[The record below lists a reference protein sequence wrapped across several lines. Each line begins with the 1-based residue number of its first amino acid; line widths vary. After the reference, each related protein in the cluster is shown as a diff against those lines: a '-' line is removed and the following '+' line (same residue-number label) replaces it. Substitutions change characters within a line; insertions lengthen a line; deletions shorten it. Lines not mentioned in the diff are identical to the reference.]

1 MLIKMIASVLCFI
14 IGGLMLIGFF
24 VNLEEKKG
32 LTKADVAG
40 VIFFGVLPLI
50 AGIALLRSNYQNQK
64 RAREARERA
73 LKEEKEGEIIRLAQ
87 RKKGKLTVTEVAAG
101 TSLTLEEAE
110 KILQEMVS
118 RGYVGLKVTN
128 SGILVYEFYEITHGD
143 KDSAKGILE

>member
-1 MLIKMIASVLCFI
+1 MMIKMIASVLCFV

-24 VNLEEKKG
+24 VNLEEKG
-32 LTKADVAG
+32 LTKSDLIA
-40 VIFFGVLPLI
+40 VIFFGVLPI
-50 AGIALLRSNYQNQK
+50 IVGIVLLRSNYQNQK
-64 RAREARERA
+64 RAREAQERA

-87 RKKGKLTVTEVAAG
+87 RKKGRLTVTEVAAA

-110 KILQEMVS
+110 KILQEMVT

-128 SGILVYEFYEITHGD
+128 SGILVYEFYEITRGD